1 MSTPKTFL
9 DVIAELKEISKGH
22 GDYAA
27 SMEALSKDMRYSRQ
41 EREMVAMLGDY
52 ARRVE
57 ERIKGITSDIGS
69 LAVAHSN
76 VPFDDI
82 IKAIGK

>member
-22 GDYAA
+22 GEYAT
-27 SMEALSKDMRYSRQ
+27 SMEKLAEDTRYSRQ
-41 EREMVAMLGDY
+41 ERELVKILADY

-57 ERIKGITSDIGS
+57 ERIKDITSDIGS